1 MKITKDVYENCEAI
15 LTRVVDIDKKEDD
28 KSDVVGVNVPLTT
41 IDLLS
46 MMEVENDGSGYYK
59 KLASISFDTCTE

>member
-15 LTRVVDIDKKEDD
+15 LTRVVDIDKREND

-59 KLASISFDTCTE
+59 KLASISFDICTE